1 MKPLFRFARICAA
14 LGLCTLFMATGS
26 AYASIVP
33 SFQQRFLS
41 TSVDLSDEGFDS
53 DSDFDDIDSF
63 DPFNS
68 AIIATATVGTG
79 NGYADATQDSTMNA
93 LEIHATGSATIGI
106 QFVVPGNG
114 SAFAESHFDYIFS
127 VDQAG
132 WYAFDASVET
142 GGVGSFSS
150 EAYVE
155 LKNGGGTI
163 QTLLIS
169 GIDSDDVPTTNV
181 FLDAGTYAIFARST
195 VEIAVNGFAGATSAS
210 SEFEVNLVYVIP
222 EPTTLMMLMA
232 AAPFLLR
239 RRR

>member
-1 MKPLFRFARICAA
+1 MRPLSRLAHICAA
-14 LGLCTLFMATGS
+14 LGFCTLFFS
-26 AYASIVP
+26 AGIANASIVP
-33 SFQQRFLS
+33 NFQQRYLS
-41 TSVDLSDEGFDS
+41 TSVELSDEGFDS
-53 DSDFDDIDSF
+53 GSDFDDIDSF

-68 AIIATATVGTG
+68 AITALASVGTG
-79 NGYADATQDSTMNA
+79 SGYADAMQESTMNA
-93 LEIHATGSATIGI
+93 IEIHATGSAAIGI
-106 QFVVPGNG
+106 QFNVPGNG

-132 WYAFDASVET
+132 WYAFDAAAET

-169 GIDSDDVPTTNV
+169 GIDTDDVPTTNV
-181 FLDAGTYAIFARST
+181 FLDVGTYAIFARST
-195 VEIAVNGFAGATSAS
+195 VEIAVNGFAGTTNAS

-222 EPTTLMMLMA
+222 EPTTLIMLITA
-232 AAPFLLR
+232 VPLLLR